1 MLMFKTKY
9 ILYIFLFE
17 ISSKKYKKLLN
28 QLLNH
33 NVIMNVRKTKKIGI
47 LYIKKDPFRDKISSH
62 STESLKH
69 YFDIVP
75 YILLSPPPSI
85 QPLCNLLQLIV
96 FCC

>member
-17 ISSKKYKKLLN
+17 ISSKKYKK
-28 QLLNH
+28 LLNH

-62 STESLKH
+62 YTESLKH
-69 YFDIVP
+69 YFDI
-75 YILLSPPPSI
+75 
-85 QPLCNLLQLIV
+85 
-96 FCC
+96 

>member
-17 ISSKKYKKLLN
+17 ISSKKYKK
-28 QLLNH
+28 LLNH

-69 YFDIVP
+69 YFDI
-75 YILLSPPPSI
+75 
-85 QPLCNLLQLIV
+85 
-96 FCC
+96 